1 MEVYYRVITMEESKL
16 KYSEDFYKK
25 IMYLAIISGILLL
38 ISGGAGVSTFESL
51 KQAVLDN
58 FDSEAIALAFTVLIL
73 LASFGGLLVIL
84 GGVWIGK
91 KEEVEKGTLFIK
103 IGMGVG
109 LIGLIIILI
118 TALLGNGVVIAASS
132 TTIAGIGLSFIAWY
146 MVKE

>member
-1 MEVYYRVITMEESKL
+1 MEESKL

-25 IMYLAIISGILLL
+25 IMYLAIISGVLLL

-51 KQAVLDN
+51 KQAVLEN
-58 FDSEAIALAFTVLIL
+58 YDSEAIALAFTALML

-84 GGVWIGK
+84 GGIWIGK
-91 KEEVEKGTLFIK
+91 KQEVEKGELFLK

-109 LIGLIIILI
+109 LIGFLIMMV
-118 TALLGNGVVIAASS
+118 TALMGNGVVIAASS
-132 TTIAGIGLSFIAWY
+132 TTLTGVGLSFIAWY